1 MSGLA
6 IEIRGLHKAYR
17 GLRSAPTV
25 AVDNLDLD
33 VPLGGVHGFLGP
45 NGAGKTTTIRC
56 LLGLVAPT
64 AGTLSVLGHDATTD
78 LQAVISRVG
87 ALVESPK
94 FFPAFTGRR
103 NLELVGAVARISGSE
118 IDRVLEE
125 VGLADRGHDRFGE
138 YSLGMKQR
146 LAVAGALLKQPDL
159 LILDEPANGLDPAG
173 IKEIREL
180 IRRYGATGATVFV
193 SSHQLAEVQLM
204 CDTVA
209 IINRGRL
216 VTMGPVREVVSA
228 KGGRLIVTVDDAVAA
243 AAVLVAAGFAATVGT
258 STDTVEVEVA
268 EERAAEVTRALAAEG
283 RYLRGL
289 RAESASLESVFL
301 ELTAQPTPAMP
312 PSTTEP
318 S

>member
-17 GLRSAPTV
+17 GLRSTPTV

-56 LLGLVAPT
+56 LLGLVAPS
-64 AGTLSVLGHDATTD
+64 AGTLSVFGHDATTD
-78 LQAVISRVG
+78 LQAVISRIG

-103 NLELVGAVARISGSE
+103 NLELVGAVAGISGSE

-216 VTMGPVREVVSA
+216 VTMGPVREVVSGR
-228 KGGRLIVTVDDAVAA
+228 GGRLVVTIDDAAGA
-243 AAVLVAAGFAATVGT
+243 TSVLESAGFAATVGT
-258 STDTVEVEVA
+258 TADTVEVEVA
-268 EERAAEVTRALAAEG
+268 EERAAEVTRTLAAEG

-301 ELTAQPTPAMP
+301 ELTAEPAP
-312 PSTTEP
+312 ILPSSGEP